1 MKLGERDFTLG
12 KKLTSQKTLAV
23 QQPDEMVPTVKYLG
37 LNCKNLQ
44 GHGSST

>member
-1 MKLGERDFTLG
+1 MGERDFTLG

-23 QQPDEMVPTVKYLG
+23 QQPDKIVSTVKYLG
-37 LNCKNLQ
+37 LNCRKLQ